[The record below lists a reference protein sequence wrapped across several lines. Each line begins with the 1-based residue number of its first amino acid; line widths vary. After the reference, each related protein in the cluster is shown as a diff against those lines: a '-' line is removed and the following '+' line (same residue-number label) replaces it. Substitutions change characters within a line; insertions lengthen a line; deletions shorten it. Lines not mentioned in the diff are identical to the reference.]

1 MTTAETIPE
10 LLHADPAMPGAVAAT
25 RLGRDDRPEIGLRR
39 ADLLREVE
47 RLAAELH
54 RRGLAGRPVLIP
66 ERNRLEYVVAFL
78 ACLRAG
84 CMAVT
89 AHPPRSGGG
98 GERLEA
104 IVRNSRPAAVVAG
117 PDLFTSIDRIAPAL
131 LGEIDRI
138 VYEAPTDSGI
148 TDDES
153 CPIATP
159 DPTIPWPDPSSIAL
173 LQYTSGSTRDPAPVA
188 LTQSNLLANGRAMRT
203 LFQRDGVTG
212 GTVCWMPLYHDMGLI
227 GLLVS
232 SLLVKVPIHLM
243 DPEAFAMRPI
253 RWLRAI
259 SNTGAAYSGGPCFAY
274 DLCVDRIPE
283 ADRADLDL
291 STWRFAFNG
300 AEPIRPRSLRR
311 FQAAF
316 GPATGFDGMMP
327 CYGLAEHT
335 LLVSVRPEDSPV
347 RIRIADRA
355 ALDDGRLDV
364 RRTVGLDDSTTLAGT
379 DEIAVVACGPSLP
392 DHEIVVRDPATGR
405 RLDPGAV
412 GEITLRGP
420 SVASGYHDRPDQT
433 SGIFPDRI
441 EGDVGPWLRTG
452 DLGAMFDGELH
463 VLGRLKDLLI
473 VDGRNV
479 HPADVEATL
488 EGSHPIAS
496 KGRAAVFA
504 LGEAGD
510 DLPETVGVVLE
521 IPREVH
527 RSWRRDPDVVED
539 ESMSITNALRAG
551 ASSVHGIRLDRITFV
566 APGALPRTTSGKIRR
581 AAVRTSLLAGEL
593 PCLST
598 GAEGC

>member
-1 MTTAETIPE
+1 
-10 LLHADPAMPGAVAAT
+10 
-25 RLGRDDRPEIGLRR
+25 
-39 ADLLREVE
+39 
-47 RLAAELH
+47 
-54 RRGLAGRPVLIP
+54 
-66 ERNRLEYVVAFL
+66 
-78 ACLRAG
+78 
-84 CMAVT
+84 MAVT

-104 IVRNSRPAAVVAG
+104 IVRNSRPAAVVSG
-117 PDLFTSIDRIAPAL
+117 PDLFASIDRIAPAL

-138 VYEAPTDSGI
+138 AYEAPTDSGI

-153 CPIATP
+153 CPVATP

-316 GPATGFDGMMP
+316 GAATGFDGMMP

-364 RRTVGLDDSTTLAGT
+364 LRTVGLDNSTTLAGT
-379 DEIAVVACGPSLP
+379 DEIAVVACGASLP
-392 DHEIVVRDPATGR
+392 GHEVVVRDPESGR
-405 RLDPGAV
+405 RLDPGTI

-433 SGIFPDRI
+433 SEIFPDRLA
-441 EGDVGPWLRTG
+441 GDAGPWLRTG
-452 DLGAMFDGELH
+452 DLGAIFDGELH

-496 KGRAAVFA
+496 KGRAADFA

-521 IPREVH
+521 IPRDVH
-527 RSWRRDPDVVED
+527 RSWRRNPNVVED
-539 ESMSITNALRAG
+539 ESMPIMNALRAG

-566 APGALPRTTSGKIRR
+566 APGVLPRTTSGKIRR

-593 PCLST
+593 PCLSA
-598 GAEGC
+598 GADGC